1 MKVINNNN
9 GTFSLIREITL
20 TQEDIDTL
28 ARIIIRGYWEF
39 RGRSDDSEYC
49 REGINR
55 ESVCR
60 LLESYGLLDDGDGMA
75 WHLTFYPTDLGKE
88 LIMSIKD

>member
-9 GTFSLIREITL
+9 GTFSLIKEIIL
-20 TQEDIDTL
+20 TQEEIDTL
-28 ARIIIRGYWEF
+28 NRIIIRGYWQF
-39 RGRSDDSEYC
+39 RNTGDSDYC

-60 LLESYGLLDDGDGMA
+60 SLESYGLLDDGDGMA
-75 WHLTFYPTDLGKE
+75 WHLTFYPTELGKE
-88 LIMSIKD
+88 LIKTI